1 MTNKKDQKASISIA
15 ILPAIIAA
23 LAGIVGSFFSYK
35 AGIATIQIPL
45 NATQTA
51 ESRQTTFTATS
62 PATSTVGYQ
71 TNIPIA
77 IDSTKDW
84 QNSGVYMSKGDTAVI
99 RVVGGAWTTSRRNM
113 TESEISQLPENIRG
127 NEIWIDNMLENWGT
141 GSQTFRCV
149 DINLYDC
156 PLPTE
161 NLGALIGKIGAS
173 EPFLIGSENKIIAP
187 ADGWLFFRINDSLKN
202 LNDNH
207 GILAVEIIK

>member
-1 MTNKKDQKASISIA
+1 MTNKKDQKASISIT

-51 ESRQTTFTATS
+51 ESRQTISTTS
-62 PATSTVGYQ
+62 PATSTIDYQ

-99 RVVGGAWTTSRRNM
+99 RVVGGGWTTSRRKM
-113 TESEISQLPENIRG
+113 AESEISQLPENIRS
-127 NEIWIDNMLENWGT
+127 NQIWINNMLENRGT
-141 GSQTFRCV
+141 GSQTFRCA
-149 DINLYDC
+149 DIDLYDC

-161 NLGALIGKIGAS
+161 NLGALIGKIGTS
-173 EPFLIGSENKIIAP
+173 EPLLIGSENKIIAP
-187 ADGWLFFRINDSLKN
+187 ADGWLFFRINDSIN
-202 LNDNH
+202 TFDDNY